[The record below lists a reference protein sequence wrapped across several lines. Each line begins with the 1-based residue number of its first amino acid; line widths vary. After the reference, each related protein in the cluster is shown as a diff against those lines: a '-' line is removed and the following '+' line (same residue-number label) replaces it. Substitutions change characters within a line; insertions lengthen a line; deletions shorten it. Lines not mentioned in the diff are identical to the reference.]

1 MRKAYILI
9 TIAISLTAAI
19 FIQENG
25 LADQQGYAVG
35 DVAKEFTLKNVDGK
49 MVSLEDYAQEEGVI
63 LVFTCNTC
71 PYAKL
76 YESRI
81 KALDMQY
88 KSQGFPVVAI
98 QPNDPELSP
107 GDSFEEMQNR
117 YKDKA
122 MTYPYLWDETQEITR
137 TYGATRTPHVY
148 LLENTGDNFKVAYI
162 GAIDDN
168 HKDANAV
175 NKSYVEDAI
184 TSIKAKRTVDPNFTK
199 AIGCTIKWSE

>member
-1 MRKAYILI
+1 MRKAYILL

-49 MVSLEDYAQEEGVI
+49 MVSLSDYTQEEGVI
-63 LVFTCNTC
+63 VVFTCNTC

-81 KALDMQY
+81 KTLDMQY

-148 LLENTGDNFKVAYI
+148 LLENTGDNFEVAYI

-175 NKSYVEDAI
+175 TKTYVEDAI
-184 TSIKAKRTVDPNFTK
+184 ASIKAERSIEPNFTK